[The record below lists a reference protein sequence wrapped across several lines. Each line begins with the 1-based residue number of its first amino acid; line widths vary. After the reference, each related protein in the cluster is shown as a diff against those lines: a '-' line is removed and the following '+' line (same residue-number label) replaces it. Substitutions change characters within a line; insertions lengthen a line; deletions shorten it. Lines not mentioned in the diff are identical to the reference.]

1 MPIVINEIVIKVD
14 VTPGL
19 GSQDSSSTSPE
30 ISLKDSIVK
39 ECVEKI
45 MEILNLKNER

>member
-19 GSQDSSSTSPE
+19 GSQDGSSTSPDV
-30 ISLKDSIVK
+30 SLKEAIVK

-45 MEILNLKNER
+45 LEIINTKKER